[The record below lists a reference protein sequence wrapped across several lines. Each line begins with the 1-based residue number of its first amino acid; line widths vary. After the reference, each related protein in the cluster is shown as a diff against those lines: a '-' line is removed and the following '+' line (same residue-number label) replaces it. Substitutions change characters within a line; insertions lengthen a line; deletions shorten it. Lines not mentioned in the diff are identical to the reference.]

1 MPDDLTRSLDLMR
14 KAQAGDGDALNRLIA
29 RYYER
34 VRPIVR
40 ARLGARLRRRI
51 DSGDIIQ
58 QTFAAVLK
66 CYDRFDVQNEASLIG
81 WLAKIA
87 ERQIHDEHDRQS
99 ARKRAPEQE
108 VELDASSAWAS
119 GEKLE
124 GSRSELPEAPL
135 ILDEETRVLEDCL
148 AQLPEL
154 YRELVLLRDYA
165 GHSWE
170 DVAKLTGRPS
180 AAAARMMHAQ
190 ARVELG
196 SLVQARLE
204 K

>member
-14 KAQAGDGDALNRLIA
+14 KAQAGDGEALNRLIA
-29 RYYER
+29 RYYDR

-40 ARLGARLRRRI
+40 ARLGGRLRRRV

-58 QTFAAVLK
+58 QTFVAAFK
-66 CYDRFDVQNEASLIG
+66 CFDRFDVRDEASLIG

-99 ARKRAPEQE
+99 AGKRNPELE
-108 VELDASSAWAS
+108 VEIDASSGTFAGNTIPDTLS
-119 GEKLE
+119 DQ
-124 GSRSELPEAPL
+124 PEAPV
-135 ILDEETRVLEDCL
+135 IRDEETRVLEDCL
-148 AQLPEL
+148 AELPEL
-154 YRELVLLRDYA
+154 YRELLLLRDYA

-170 DVAKLTGRPS
+170 DVAELTNRPS

-196 SLVQARLE
+196 RLVQARLE
-204 K
+204 E